1 MFSAASPE
9 HPGPAGCWRSDPAT
23 DGTKDFITQDT
34 PMDLQITGR
43 LAVVTGAA
51 GGIARATAKALATE
65 GAHLFLTDVDA
76 DKLSACAR
84 ELGEAVVG
92 TRAVDLTSDT
102 DVAALAD
109 EVAGKGGAD
118 ILVHMAGITG
128 AKGDP
133 LDMEY
138 DDWFAC
144 WNTNFMSGVRMARA
158 LVPHMAAQGWGRV
171 VFTVSENA
179 VQPYPD
185 EAVYNASKA
194 ALLSFV
200 KALSQPY
207 GPKGVLVNAVMPAFI
222 ESPMTDGMMEKR
234 AAARG
239 VSKEDAIQTFLA
251 EERPYLTLGRR
262 GKADEVAV
270 AAAMLCSERASF
282 TNGSAWRVDGGAV

>member
-1 MFSAASPE
+1 
-9 HPGPAGCWRSDPAT
+9 
-23 DGTKDFITQDT
+23 
-34 PMDLQITGR
+34 MDLEISKR

-51 GGIARATAKALATE
+51 GGIAMATAKVLADE
-65 GAHLFLTDVDA
+65 GALLFLTDVDA
-76 DKLSACAR
+76 EDLAAASR
-84 ELGEAVVG
+84 GLGDAVIG
-92 TRAVDLTSDT
+92 SCTADLTCEG
-102 DVAALAD
+102 DVAALARQ
-109 EVAGKGGAD
+109 VADKGGAD

-133 LDMEY
+133 LDMTD

-144 WNTNFMSGVRMARA
+144 WNTNFMSGVRMSRA
-158 LVPHMAAQGWGRV
+158 LMPHMVQQGWGRV

-194 ALLSFV
+194 ALLSYV

-234 AAARG
+234 AESLG
-239 VSKEDAIQTFLA
+239 VSKDEAIKGFLD
-251 EERPYLTLGRR
+251 EERPYLTLKRR
-262 GKADEVAV
+262 GKADEVA
-270 AAAMLCSERASF
+270 AAAALLCSDRASF
-282 TNGSAWRVDGGAV
+282 TNGSAWRVDGGAVAAINT